1 MPSTTMSPAAVDSE
15 RAGMDAARQSLIEA
29 DKAILEDGFVTFAQ
43 FDPEK
48 SAKMRAALSRLRRTE
63 RVNGDKW

>member
-15 RAGMDAARQSLIEA
+15 RAGMDAARQALVEA

-43 FDPEK
+43 FDLEG
-48 SAKMRAALSRLRRTE
+48 SAKMRAALSRLRRRE
-63 RVNGDKW
+63 SVYGDKW